1 MLLRTFKIS
10 RTSTLLLGAMLSFAL
25 TACFENNLTNFG
37 GVAGSSNALSFSG
50 STFVISNVIIT
61 PPGSTSSSSD
71 FTTNVFFNTTQST
84 TSISN
89 ECSTSTS
96 SGGTNACYCLF
107 SWTQTIGSSQPIQR
121 AVQTTVTN
129 VQPNLVTCLAPQVYQ
144 TIPNNTTVQVTVQAA
159 PGNAASFQVTP
170 FNSVTNSSAT
180 GGSFQDAQGDSFQNI
195 LRYTCYEEYTRGMSI
210 ASQLFTSTNSQSG
223 ATATY
228 PRADALCLQK
238 ASATSTTA
246 STNCTGQLGATN
258 FTSQANYYN
267 LFIPQT
273 DVGDINLGNDRY
285 KCPQVQESLAAG
297 GQTVTP
303 GKNWPLDSQFALM
316 VSPSATF
323 SIGVEAFTAVSAG
336 GDPVSAGSAC
346 FSAGSTT
353 TSGSSGTTDNASLVK
368 GCLGYAMPPNPTG
381 TCPSFTN
388 ASNQIQFTYRLRRY
402 VMMYPPIFDTDGT
415 RLAQTQATDTVY
427 VLDRPVSS
435 PQSPT
440 QPYTMKGPKPCPFAY
455 YDVKGVA
462 GPEDDLYSNSREV
475 IDTGGIRF
483 FLPGYRATNN
493 ASWNMTNVDGI
504 AFPNIDSVNSCSAA
518 ITVIGAGGAN
528 MSIAT
533 INNSNPAFKQLYVRP
548 VTPWAPHYE
557 EDTDFQACAPESST
571 FQDPPLHFAK
581 DPSGNISWCAEVYP
595 TQNPN
600 VTLANGSLDFLPPN
614 TPTYVGHVQ
623 NFTSHVVKNSASAQ
637 VAATIPSLPGPLA
650 SPGYPAADVATCP
663 VYPATTPV
671 ATLTTHTGL
680 ARHPSDLV
688 VAHSN
693 TFNGSAT
700 ITTNLC
706 APQTADRTVETA
718 SLDWTKFPLL
728 APSDDVETA
737 LRADPSYNCTI
748 SYDNNGPKT
757 GKTTPTGGCCGSV
770 VFMKTGTSVT
780 GALDAH
786 LEPDVTCAIP
796 TY

>member
-1 MLLRTFKIS
+1 
-10 RTSTLLLGAMLSFAL
+10 LLLGAMLCFAL

-37 GVAGSSNALSFSG
+37 GVSSSNNALSFSG

-61 PPGSTSSSSD
+61 APGTTSSSTD

-89 ECSTSTS
+89 ECNTS
-96 SGGTNACYCLF
+96 STTGGTGACYCLF
-107 SWTQTIGSSQPIQR
+107 TWNQTLGGSQPIQR

-129 VQPNLVTCLAPQVYQ
+129 VQPNLITCLAPQIYQ
-144 TIPNNTTVQVTVQAA
+144 SIPNNTTIQVTVQAA
-159 PGNAASFQVTP
+159 PGNSASFQVTP
-170 FNSVTNSSAT
+170 YNYPINTSAT
-180 GGSFQDAQGDSFQNI
+180 GGSFQDAQGDAFQNI

-210 ASQLFTSTNSQSG
+210 ASQLFTTTNSTSG
-223 ATATY
+223 ATATA

-258 FTSQANYYN
+258 YTSQANYYN

-273 DVGDINLGNDRY
+273 DVGDINFGNDRY
-285 KCPQVQESLAAG
+285 KCPQIQESLG
-297 GQTVTP
+297 NNGSV
-303 GKNWPLDSQFALM
+303 GSENKVWPLDSQFALM
-316 VSPSATF
+316 VSPSSTF

-353 TSGSSGTTDNASLVK
+353 ATSSSTTADNSSLVK
-368 GCLGYAMPPNPTG
+368 GCLGYAMPPSTTG

-388 ASNQIQFTYRLRRY
+388 AANQIQFTYRLRRY
-402 VMMYPPIFDTDGT
+402 VMMYPPIFDTDGS

-462 GPEDDLYSNSREV
+462 GPADDLYTNTRTV
-475 IDTGGIRF
+475 ISEDPVSHAVITTN

-504 AFPNIDSVNSCSAA
+504 AFPNIDNANSCSAA
-518 ITVIGAGGAN
+518 ITVVGPNNSN

-533 INNSNPAFKQLYVRP
+533 INNANPAFKQLYLRP

-557 EDTDFQACAPESST
+557 EDTDFQACAPMSST

-600 VTLANGSLDFLPPN
+600 VTLTNGSLDFLPS
-614 TPTYVGHVQ
+614 TAASYVGHVQ
-623 NFTSHVVKNSASAQ
+623 NFTSHVVKNSASAITTP
-637 VAATIPSLPGPLA
+637 TIPALPGSSA
-650 SPGYPAADVATCP
+650 SPGYPLADTLTCP
-663 VYPATTPV
+663 TYPATTPAPNV
-671 ATLTTHTGL
+671 TVNPPIHVGL

-693 TFNGSAT
+693 IFNGTST
-700 ITTNLC
+700 TTTNLC
-706 APQTADRTVETA
+706 ASQTADRTVDTA

-757 GKTTPTGGCCGSV
+757 GVTTPSGGCCGSV
-770 VFMKTGTSVT
+770 VFMKTGASIP

>member
-1 MLLRTFKIS
+1 MRYDNFMLFRTFK
-10 RTSTLLLGAMLSFAL
+10 TSPAKATQAAKTGTLLLGAVLSFAL
-25 TACFENNLTNFG
+25 TACFENNLANFG
-37 GVAGSSNALSFSG
+37 GVANSNNALSFSG

-61 PPGSTSSSSD
+61 APGSSSSSSNY
-71 FTTNVFFNTTQST
+71 TTNVFFNNTQST

-96 SGGTNACYCLF
+96 TGSTSGCYCLF
-107 SWTQTIGSSQPIQR
+107 TWNQTLGGSQPIQR
-121 AVQTTVTN
+121 AVQTQVTN

-144 TIPNNTTVQVTVQAA
+144 NAIPDNTTIQVTVQAA
-159 PGNAASFQVTP
+159 PGNGASFQVNP
-170 FNSVTNSSAT
+170 YNYVKSSSTT

-195 LRYTCYEEYTRGMSI
+195 LRYSCYEEYTRGMSI
-210 ASQLFTSTNSQSG
+210 ASQLFTSTNSQTG
-223 ATATY
+223 ATSTY

-238 ASATSTTA
+238 ASASGA
-246 STNCTGQLGATN
+246 GAGANNCAGQLGATGY
-258 FTSQANYYN
+258 TSQANYYN
-267 LFIPQT
+267 LFIPQA

-297 GQTVTP
+297 GQTATP

-316 VSPSATF
+316 VSPSASF

-346 FSAGSTT
+346 FSGNSS
-353 TSGSSGTTDNASLVK
+353 TSGSGATYDNASLVK
-368 GCLGYAMPPNPTG
+368 GCLGYAMPPNTSG
-381 TCPSFTN
+381 TCPSFKN

-415 RLAQTQATDTVY
+415 RLKQTQATDTVY

-455 YDVKGVA
+455 YDNKGVA
-462 GPEDDLYSNSREV
+462 GPEDDLYSNSRTV
-475 IDTGGIRF
+475 IDSGGTRF
-483 FLPGYRATNN
+483 YLPGYRATNN
-493 ASWNMTNVDGI
+493 AAWNMTNIDGI
-504 AFPNIDSVNSCSAA
+504 AFPNIDNANSCSAA
-518 ITVIGAGGAN
+518 ITVIGSGGAN

-533 INNSNPAFKQLYVRP
+533 INNSNPAFKELYVRP

-581 DPSGNISWCAEVYP
+581 DPSGNVSWCAEVYP

-600 VTLANGSLDFLPPN
+600 VTLANGALDFLPPAA
-614 TPTYVGHVQ
+614 TSYVGHVQ

-637 VAATIPSLPGPLA
+637 VAATIPPLPGALA
-650 SPGYPAADVATCP
+650 SPGYPSA
-663 VYPATTPV
+663 
-671 ATLTTHTGL
+671 GL
-680 ARHPSDLV
+680 ARHPSTLV
-688 VAHSN
+688 VGHSN
-693 TFNGSAT
+693 TYNG
-700 ITTNLC
+700 TTTVTSNLF
-706 APQTADRTVETA
+706 APQTADRTVVTT

-728 APSDDVETA
+728 APSDDVEA
-737 LRADPSYNCTI
+737 AMRADPSYNCTVT
-748 SYDNNGPKT
+748 YDNSGPKT
-757 GKTTPTGGCCGSV
+757 GKTTPSGGCCGSV
-770 VFMKTGTSVT
+770 VFMKTGTGVT
-780 GALDAH
+780 GPLDAH